1 MKRPDP
7 RTAIT
12 YVPAALGALCGS
24 IDAGDPNPEGGVGT
38 MPDLEDMRHLQLVLG
53 AMYGPVQFGWRRGI
67 SQPLKLGLEN

>member
-24 IDAGDPNPEGGVGT
+24 IDAGDPNPEAGVGT
-38 MPDLEDMRHLQLVLG
+38 MPDLADMRVLHLMLS
-53 AMYGPVQFGWRRGI
+53 AMYGPIEFGWRRGVR
-67 SQPLKLGLEN
+67 QHRKLGLEN